1 MKFKYLM
8 ISLLLGELISAQVGV
23 NTTLPKA
30 TLDIVAKNTDGSTV
44 EGVLVPRV
52 TGDALFSAIAL
63 NLYGI
68 EQNSLVVYVTQG
80 ADLGNQTG
88 QTSQV
93 DAPGFYYF
101 DAIDN
106 QWKKM
111 GNGSNIYNTDGTL
124 SGTRNVMMDGHN
136 LGFTDGRIGM
146 GTNSP
151 DPSAILDL
159 TSTNDGFLP
168 PRMTKT
174 QMDAISGPAQGLV
187 IYCTDCFGN
196 LGCIMVNDSA
206 NPLIPNWGSMCST
219 NVHTGHID
227 DLQCS
232 GATTSGIVHAGVIA
246 SGVITT
252 IPYTGGN
259 GGTYFSGSFNSTGV
273 TGLIANFD
281 GGTLAN
287 GSGNLVFNIVGTP
300 SSAGTA
306 SFMITVAGKSC
317 TFTVD
322 VDSFTANVTSLDC
335 ANAVFSPSTIIQG
348 QSYTGTMSIPYTGGN
363 GEPYPQQS
371 FTQNGLTFTLP
382 AGTLL
387 TGNGNLVYNVTG
399 NATSA
404 IAMSIPITF
413 GSASCNVSKTV
424 TTGGGSVTMCMANN
438 TTKTWATHNL
448 GADTSLDPNVPVK
461 EIHGYYYQWGVK
473 DHVADADTPPG
484 AISGWNVVYASN
496 GAWNSGT
503 EDAPIKTAIDPC
515 PAGFRVP
522 TRTEWGE
529 LNANTTKNTIG
540 TFTDQPTNFGSAL
553 QFICPG
559 SGTKLTLPAAGYR
572 YYSTGALYY
581 RDYLGFYWSSS
592 EYGGLS
598 YEQYFQGGRVDQ
610 SDASYRSYGFPVRC
624 ISE

>member
-8 ISLLLGELISAQVGV
+8 ISLLLGELILAQVGV

-52 TGDALFSAIAL
+52 TGNALFSAIAL

-93 DAPGFYYF
+93 DGPGFYYF

-159 TSTNDGFLP
+159 TSTHDGFLP
-168 PRMTKT
+168 PRMTMA

-187 IYCTDCFGN
+187 IYCTDCFGS

-206 NPLIPNWGSMCST
+206 NPLTPNWGSMCST

-246 SGVITT
+246 SGVSTT
-252 IPYTGGN
+252 ILYIGGN

-273 TGLIANFD
+273 TGLTANLD

-300 SSAGTA
+300 SSTGTA

-348 QSYTGTMSIPYTGGN
+348 QSYTGTMSVPYTGGN

-438 TTKTWATHNL
+438 TIKAWATHNL

-473 DHVADADTPPG
+473 DHVADTDTPVG
-484 AISGWNVVYASN
+484 AISGWNTTTASN

-503 EDAPIKTAIDPC
+503 EASPVKTALDPC
-515 PAGFRVP
+515 PVGFRVP
-522 TRTEWGE
+522 TKSEYAD
-529 LNANTTKNTIG
+529 LVNNTSNSIIG
-540 TFTDQPTNFGSAL
+540 TFAIDPTNFGSAK

-559 SGTKLTLPAAGYR
+559 NGNKLTFPASGQR
-572 YYSTGALYY
+572 NRDNGALTLRGSAGIYWTSTDYSNANAYY
-581 RDYLGFYWSSS
+581 YYFINSSVNSANYNRAIGWS
-592 EYGGLS
+592 
-598 YEQYFQGGRVDQ
+598 
-610 SDASYRSYGFPVRC
+610 VRC
-624 ISE
+624 IAE